1 MLTMDDYNNNATYSS
16 VISKTS
22 TTVTIVN
29 PNRGVTV
36 SGYYIFS
43 N

>member
-1 MLTMDDYNNNATYSS
+1 MGKQEKYLNFVVDDL
-16 VISKTS
+16 ISKTS